1 MPRRKLTLEQQL
13 KGVRA
18 AMRSPRTPPQLRKG
32 LQRRAEKLEKQITA
46 QTESQ
51 PEKVEN
57 NQREEKLEP
66 AFTLLEIVTPAPSGQ
81 EHAQGAEPAEEQ
93 RGEPP
98 NLTKEEK
105 QSIPLTLLEL
115 V

>member
-32 LQRRAEKLEKQITA
+32 LQRRAEQLEKQITA
-46 QTESQ
+46 QTERQS
-51 PEKVEN
+51 EKVEN
-57 NQREEKLEP
+57 SQKEEKQGL
-66 AFTLLEIVTPAPSGQ
+66 AFTLLEIDTPAPSGRGQ
-81 EHAQGAEPAEEQ
+81 AQGAEPAEEQ

-98 NLTKEEK
+98 NPTKEEK
-105 QSIPLTLLEL
+105 HRIPLTLLEL